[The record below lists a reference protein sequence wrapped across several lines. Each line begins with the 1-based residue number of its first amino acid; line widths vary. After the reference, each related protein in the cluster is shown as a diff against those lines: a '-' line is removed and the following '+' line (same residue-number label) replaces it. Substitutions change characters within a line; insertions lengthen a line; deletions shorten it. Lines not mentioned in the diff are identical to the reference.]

1 MTKPVTNF
9 AASARA
15 RLLVATNRRKGD
27 FEVTTF
33 SPWPVALTTG
43 FYADVPRGGQWA
55 RFLKRSKVADAPAG
69 FSLVGERVRAF
80 LEAPVRAVLSGEGF
94 ALSWPPGGP
103 RR

>member
-43 FYADVPRGGQWA
+43 FYADAPRGGQWA
-55 RFLKRSKVADAPAG
+55 RYLKRSKLTDAPAD
-69 FSLVGERVRAF
+69 FSLVGERVKAF
-80 LEAPVRAVLSGEGF
+80 LEPPARAVLNGEDF
-94 ALSWPPGGP
+94 ALTWAPGGP
-103 RR
+103 WR